1 LQTNESETT
10 IEINFAVMKFKHTVK
25 KSSQPQPQPQPQSQA
40 LSENA
45 QAQSP
50 GGARKPLHSTTIA
63 ILTLAGLWL
72 ILGGAGIAMNAFGS
86 INSEPPKLLMGMILT
101 PSLFILLAYG
111 VSKGFRRWVGG
122 LDLALLTVMH
132 ATRTIGFAFIVMWY
146 YGSVTAVFAFAAGLG
161 DIAVAVMA
169 PFVALALARKTPGA
183 LKLAKRLHMAGTF
196 DFFVA
201 VALGASSLGVPAAQ
215 MGQIDQINIFPL
227 GIIPAMGVP
236 ILLAIH
242 VLAFLN
248 LRTARLT

>member
-1 LQTNESETT
+1 MTS
-10 IEINFAVMKFKHTVK
+10 
-25 KSSQPQPQPQPQSQA
+25 QSQSQTQSQT

-45 QAQSP
+45 QAQSS
-50 GGARKPLHSTTIA
+50 GDARKPLHSTTIFM
-63 ILTLAGLWL
+63 LTLAGLWL
-72 ILGGAGIAMNAFGS
+72 ILGGAGIAMNAFGT

-111 VSKGFRRWVGG
+111 LSKAFRRWVAG

-146 YGSVTAVFAFAAGLG
+146 YGTVTAVFAFAAGLG

-201 VALGASSLGVPAAQ
+201 VALGASSLGVPVAQ
-215 MGQIDQINIFPL
+215 MNQIDQINIFPL

-236 ILLAIH
+236 FLLAIH
-242 VLAFLN
+242 MLAFLN

>member
-1 LQTNESETT
+1 MTSQFESQVQAQAQAQAQTQTQ
-10 IEINFAVMKFKHTVK
+10 A
-25 KSSQPQPQPQPQSQA
+25 QPQAQTFY
-40 LSENA
+40 ENA
-45 QAQSP
+45 QGQSP
-50 GGARKPLHSTTIA
+50 GGAGKPLHSTTIFMLA
-63 ILTLAGLWL
+63 LAGLWL
-72 ILGGAGIAMNAFGS
+72 ILGGAGIAMNVFGA
-86 INSEPPKLLMGMILT
+86 INSEPPKLLMGTIIT

-111 VSKGFRRWVGG
+111 VSKAFRRWVAG

-146 YGSVTAVFAFAAGLG
+146 YGTVTAIFAFAAGLG

-183 LKLAKRLHMAGTF
+183 LKLAKRLHIAGTI

-201 VALGASSLGVPAAQ
+201 VALGASALGVPAAQ

-236 ILLAIH
+236 ILLATH